1 MGQASARPFCLNDWL
16 YVFPLG
22 EFNYTEGLL
31 DRERQGCAAAASQP
45 LKPQGA
51 DMFVRSSR
59 YWINYALW
67 AMAVFA
73 ICVAILDGA
82 APARADEKITYLF
95 PAPPILPAFGP
106 IQIAK
111 GKGYFSQAG
120 LDVNY
125 AVGRGGVDVAK
136 EVGAGNVPLGGIVAD
151 APIVV
156 RQNGVPV
163 KIVALFGGKGFMQ
176 LVVRADSGIQKPAD
190 LKGKTITVMSYQDTT
205 FYALLGLLAS
215 AGLTQ
220 NDVDIQ
226 AAGPVGVWQLVAS
239 GKSVGMA
246 GVPDW
251 IPPVV
256 AAGVAIRVL
265 PTDEF
270 FPHMAQ
276 AIAASDQ
283 IIKDRPELVRSFVK
297 AALHGMKDIMDD
309 PDKSAADFVK
319 FVPEWAGKEN
329 QVREAF
335 TYYDKLVYPGQ
346 KVLGAVDPER
356 MAKLQDFYLA
366 KGIIQKKTPVDELFT
381 NQFVQ

>member
-1 MGQASARPFCLNDWL
+1 M
-16 YVFPLG
+16 
-22 EFNYTEGLL
+22 
-31 DRERQGCAAAASQP
+31 
-45 LKPQGA
+45 
-51 DMFVRSSR
+51 
-59 YWINYALW
+59 
-67 AMAVFA
+67 
-73 ICVAILDGA
+73 
-82 APARADEKITYLF
+82 
-95 PAPPILPAFGP
+95 
-106 IQIAK
+106 
-111 GKGYFSQAG
+111 
-120 LDVNY
+120 
-125 AVGRGGVDVAK
+125 
-136 EVGAGNVPLGGIVAD
+136 
-151 APIVV
+151 V

-251 IPPVV
+251 IPPVE
-256 AAGVAIRVL
+256 AAGVAIKVL

-283 IIKDRPELVRSFVK
+283 IIKDKPELVRSFVK

-356 MAKLQDFYLA
+356 MTKLQDFYLA